1 MECTQILPKTDKFF
15 THRFQFLYTPTVFGY
30 IVEMAA
36 LSHPPQKQLKIK
48 IHNKI
53 LQPKYMYTTLNRTGI
68 HINNPQNLTLQQRNI
83 SWYKIQNHFNI
94 MRFHIT
100 NTKNFQ
106 KFDSLIHTKEIL
118 FRILTDLLSNI
129 GVNLF
134 SLILK
139 HLMQCGKTVY
149 NDFT

>member
-1 MECTQILPKTDKFF
+1 MYANSSDKFF
-15 THRFQFLYTPTVFGY
+15 THIFQFIYTPTVFGY

-83 SWYKIQNHFNI
+83 SYGTKFKII
-94 MRFHIT
+94 SILC
-100 NTKNFQ
+100 
-106 KFDSLIHTKEIL
+106 DSI
-118 FRILTDLLSNI
+118 
-129 GVNLF
+129 
-134 SLILK
+134 
-139 HLMQCGKTVY
+139 
-149 NDFT
+149 